1 VEEAKAVMGKADG
14 EAGVAEVVDFGD
26 GGDAVEEDF
35 RFGRGFGGVALNGD
49 GEAFAEEVIE
59 ADEALIEALEGG
71 LEAGEAEVGV
81 EHGEG
86 AGELVGIGEDGSGA
100 IAVGDP
106 DFEAFG
112 ETGGEGIGG
121 GFGGVGRVEGLAG
134 SGSGFGLQRRIGE
147 VDGKDGSDA
156 DVGAEVGV
164 VVSGSFRDMVTAK
177 DGSARSFEESAQTG
191 GGGGKRMGRDFEL
204 ETGH

>member
-1 VEEAKAVMGKADG
+1 MEEAEAVMGKANG
-14 EAGVAEVVDFGD
+14 EAGGTEVVDFGD
-26 GGDAVEEDF
+26 GSDAVEKDF
-35 RFGRGFGGVALNGD
+35 GFGRGFGGVALDGD
-49 GEAFAEEVIE
+49 GEAFAEEEIE

-86 AGELVGIGEDGSGA
+86 AGELIGIGEDAGGA

-112 ETGGEGIGG
+112 EAGGEEIG
-121 GFGGVGRVEGLAG
+121 GFGNVSRVCGLTGSGLGLPGRV
-134 SGSGFGLQRRIGE
+134 GE
-147 VDGKDGSDA
+147 IDGENRGDA
-156 DVGAEVGV
+156 DVGAEVGI
-164 VVSGSFRDMVTAK
+164 VVSGSFSDMVAAK
-177 DGSARSFEESAQTG
+177 DGGAGSFKKSAQTG
-191 GGGGKRMGRDFEL
+191 GGDGVRMGRDFEL